1 MTYLPPYL
9 YRPDICP
16 CHLCVENRAKLE
28 VERVANVLNT
38 WPVGGLVTRKD
49 GIVLL
54 LHSNGKQ
61 GTTDFVDRP
70 KRKQKLKA
78 VKGAKV

>member
-38 WPVGGLVTRKD
+38 WPKNGLIGRKA
-49 GIVLL
+49 V
-54 LHSNGKQ
+54 
-61 GTTDFVDRP
+61 
-70 KRKQKLKA
+70 RKTKLKA
-78 VKGAKV
+78 VKGARV